1 MRIAA
6 ERRHLVGTH
15 GGPRVGPGDGDH
27 HEEERDQEEGGGGG
41 TVVHHLRV
49 LPLQPCKQIYFV
61 YKH

>member
-27 HEEERDQEEGGGGG
+27 HEEERDQEEDGSGA
-41 TVVHHLRV
+41 VVHHCECCRFNRASRY
-49 LPLQPCKQIYFV
+49 IFV
-61 YKH
+61 